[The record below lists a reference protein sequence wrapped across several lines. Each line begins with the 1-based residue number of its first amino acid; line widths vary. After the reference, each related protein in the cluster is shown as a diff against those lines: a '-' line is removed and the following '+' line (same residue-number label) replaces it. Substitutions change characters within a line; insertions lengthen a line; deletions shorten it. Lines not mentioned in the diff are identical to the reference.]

1 MAGPGGGALT
11 RAERRAREAAGANDA
26 PVSWRGQ
33 GGRLWE
39 GDLSLASLR
48 EHGQCVAAASNVHEH
63 APRCRKPRR
72 KPGAHK
78 HAPRCRKP
86 PGGCMHCAVAMP
98 LAHKGP
104 GGAGSAFRAA
114 IAAGPN
120 CALPRA
126 GLGTI
131 FRTRKDMV
139 SAGGAYR
146 GATAADPNCAVAR
159 CLLGNLLLDDHK
171 DVASA
176 ESAYRDAIAAD
187 PTFADAHNNLG
198 YLLQYERKD
207 VAGAGGAYRDAIAAD
222 PKLVEAHNNLE
233 YLLNNMKNFN

>member
-11 RAERRAREAAGANDA
+11 RAERRARGAAGANDA

-63 APRCRKPRR
+63 APRCRKP
-72 KPGAHK
+72 
-78 HAPRCRKP
+78 

-98 LAHKGP
+98 LAHKDP

-120 CALPRA
+120 YALPRA

-146 GATAADPNCAVAR
+146 GATAAGPNCAVAR

-207 VAGAGGAYRDAIAAD
+207 VPGAESAYRDAIAAN

>member
-11 RAERRAREAAGANDA
+11 RAERRAREAAEANGA

-33 GGRLWE
+33 GGRLWG

-98 LAHKGP
+98 QP
-104 GGAGSAFRAA
+104 V
-114 IAAGPN
+114 AAGPN
-120 CALPRA
+120 YALPRA
-126 GLGTI
+126 GLGTV

-139 SAGGAYR
+139 SAGGAHR

-198 YLLQYERKD
+198 YLLQCERKD
-207 VAGAGGAYRDAIAAD
+207 VAGAESAHRGAIAAD

>member
-11 RAERRAREAAGANDA
+11 RAERRARGAAGANGA

-72 KPGAHK
+72 KSGAHK

-98 LAHKGP
+98 LAHKDP
-104 GGAGSAFRAA
+104 GGAGSAPRAA
-114 IAAGPN
+114 TAAGPN
-120 CALPRA
+120 YALPRA

-131 FRTRKDMV
+131 FRTRKGMV
-139 SAGGAYR
+139 AG
-146 GATAADPNCAVAR
+146 PNCAVAR

-207 VAGAGGAYRDAIAAD
+207 VPGAESAYRDAIAAN